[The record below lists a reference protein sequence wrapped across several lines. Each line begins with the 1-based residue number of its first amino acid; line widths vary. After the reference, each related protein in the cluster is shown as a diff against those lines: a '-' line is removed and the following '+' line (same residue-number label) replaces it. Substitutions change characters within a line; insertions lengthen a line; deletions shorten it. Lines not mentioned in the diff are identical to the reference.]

1 MHNGEGYVE
10 LGCEKRWEAVCVM
23 VWGGVYEEGEQEK
36 GVGGRGAV
44 RVWEGGGQEECERK
58 GDRTSER
65 KGNKKGVEGKGH
77 NNRKFH

>member
-1 MHNGEGYVE
+1 M
-10 LGCEKRWEAVCVM
+10 R
-23 VWGGVYEEGEQEK
+23 K
-36 GVGGRGAV
+36 GNRKDVGGRGAV